1 MRRRTAMVILIFLT
15 ICGSIIAQLEAGNV
29 RYRVHQHKEETA
41 SESSDALSCITK
53 TEVSGFQYDPDVV
66 DISKLESHLPLIV
79 LETSEVIPGEL
90 YYREG
95 YENSIPTMASDG
107 NSYVVGTMKVYDNDK
122 ELNRISQ
129 IPDLIESV
137 KLHVR
142 GNSSRWFDKQ
152 SYSVKVIDSAGENKN
167 IGLLGMEKNHD
178 WVLHGPF
185 LDKTLIRNYMAM
197 NIAGEL
203 MDYAPDV
210 RFCEVV
216 RNGEYQGLY
225 VMMETV
231 SRGKGRIDIEK
242 PNTLRN
248 VTGYIFEL
256 NNDSEMFP
264 VTAMDNF
271 TKYVSILRKSAFFDI
286 VYPGKT
292 QLTPELKDYI
302 ERDVSSFEKALYS
315 YDYDSY
321 QYGFPRYADVDEFVD
336 YYILMEVFLQHDTGN
351 RSTYFYKD
359 VNGLFKPCVWDFN
372 NDLENISQ
380 INDDDFGVRKFV
392 MVQAP
397 WFLMMSKEETFIQQV
412 IDRYRELRKGI
423 LSDEYLKQYI
433 QDTIDFLGNAVDRNY
448 AVWGYS
454 FDVNNVDIRNKLHPD
469 ERNPENFEEALD
481 QMEEVLFGRLA
492 WMDENIEALKQ
503 YSHESAVKKYNP

>member
-1 MRRRTAMVILIFLT
+1 MRRRTAAVIITVIT
-15 ICGSIIAQLEAGNV
+15 ICGSIIVQLESRNV
-29 RYRVHQHKEETA
+29 LYRVHQHKEETA
-41 SESSDALSCITK
+41 EEPADALSCITQ
-53 TEVSGFQYDPDVV
+53 TALSEFQYDPEAV
-66 DISKLESHLPLIV
+66 DISGLETHLPVIV
-79 LETSEVIPGEL
+79 LDTKETIPGEL

-95 YENSIPTMASDG
+95 FENSIPTKASDG
-107 NSYVVGTMKVYDNDK
+107 NNYVVGKMQVYDNGK
-122 ELNRISQ
+122 NINSISGT
-129 IPDLIESV
+129 PVLTESV

-152 SYSVKVIDSAGENKN
+152 SYSVKVIDAAGEDKN
-167 IGLLGMEKNHD
+167 VKLLGMEKDHD

-185 LDKTLIRNYMAM
+185 LDKTLIRNYLAM

-225 VMMETV
+225 VLMETV
-231 SRGKGRIDIEK
+231 SRGKGRIEIEK

-256 NNDSEMFP
+256 NNDSEMVP

-292 QLTPELKDYI
+292 QLTPELKEYI
-302 ERDVSSFEKALYS
+302 ERDVSVFEKALYS
-315 YDYDSY
+315 FDYDSY
-321 QYGFPRYADVDEFVD
+321 KYGFPRNVDVDEFVD

-359 VNGLFKPCVWDFN
+359 VNGQFKPCVWDFN

-412 IDRYRELRKGI
+412 IDRYRELRSGM
-423 LSDEYLKQYI
+423 LSDEYLEQYI
-433 QDTIDFLGNAVDRNY
+433 QDTVNFLGNAVDRNY

-469 ERNPENFEEALD
+469 ERNPKDYEEALD
-481 QMEEVLFGRLA
+481 QMKEVLFGRLA
-492 WMDENIEALKQ
+492 WLDENIEVLKQ